1 MRKIVGEKKKTQRNR
16 FTRMCMGDALV
27 NIMQQKA
34 YDKISV
40 SDIVKKAGVSRMTY
54 YNYYET
60 KDELVKDYIEEI
72 TSLYLEEEKNNIMDY
87 VHILFLIKFFDRYGK
102 FFVTLA
108 DAGMYSFI
116 IDAANII
123 MEKEYKDNYSTS
135 DDADF
140 LKKKTYELYFYSG
153 AMVNVF
159 LQWQKNGKNITPEE
173 LAGIITDYLL
183 EYVCL
188 LHNQCIQAQ
197 IVHCIHCA
205 IQNCQ

>member
-1 MRKIVGEKKKTQRNR
+1 
-16 FTRMCMGDALV
+16 MCMGDALV

-72 TSLYLEEEKNNIMDY
+72 TSLYLEEEKNNLKEKNNIMDY

-140 LKKKTYELYFYSG
+140 LKKKHMNYIFIQVQWSTFFYSG
-153 AMVNVF
+153 RKTVKTSH
-159 LQWQKNGKNITPEE
+159 LKNLP
-173 LAGIITDYLL
+173 
-183 EYVCL
+183 V
-188 LHNQCIQAQ
+188 
-197 IVHCIHCA
+197 
-205 IQNCQ
+205 

>member
-1 MRKIVGEKKKTQRNR
+1 
-16 FTRMCMGDALV
+16 
-27 NIMQQKA
+27 
-34 YDKISV
+34 
-40 SDIVKKAGVSRMTY
+40 MTY

-60 KDELVKDYIEEI
+60 KEELVKDYIEEI
-72 TSLYLEEEKNNIMDY
+72 TSLYLEEEKNNLKEKNNIMDY
-87 VHILFLIKFFDRYGK
+87 AHILFLIKFFDRYGK
-102 FFVTLA
+102 LFVTLA

-173 LAGIITDYLL
+173 LAGIITDYRR
-183 EYVCL
+183 
-188 LHNQCIQAQ
+188 IS
-197 IVHCIHCA
+197 
-205 IQNCQ
+205 

>member
-60 KDELVKDYIEEI
+60 KEELVKDYIEEI
-72 TSLYLEEEKNNIMDY
+72 TSLYLDEEKNNLKEKNNIMDY
-87 VHILFLIKFFDRYGK
+87 AHILFLIKFFDRYGK

-135 DDADF
+135 DDAYF

-173 LAGIITDYLL
+173 LAGIITDYRR
-183 EYVCL
+183 
-188 LHNQCIQAQ
+188 IS
-197 IVHCIHCA
+197 
-205 IQNCQ
+205 